1 MLHKCNFSLW
11 SRGKDSPFVED
22 RAFSCFAQATEG
34 DFTVGKNKL
43 NKVAEIL
50 AHNWVY
56 LRVKPDT
63 IAARYT
69 CQQLGFN
76 YDSLLDE
83 EVDYLQLK
91 VEEEIRLYECV

>member
-1 MLHKCNFSLW
+1 MMN
-11 SRGKDSPFVED
+11 DM
-22 RAFSCFAQATEG
+22 AFMCFAQATDG
-34 DFTVGKNKL
+34 DFTVGQDKL

-50 AHNWVY
+50 AYNWVY

-63 IAARYT
+63 IAARYA

-91 VEEEIRLYECV
+91 VEEEIRLYECA